1 MTNQD
6 VFPIESRITQSGD
19 VSYFWGT
26 GTDADEAYDE
36 FKRYLANDS
45 QDGEHPLT
53 QLDPA
58 DINDISNGSLLPFP
72 EAFVALANNISD
84 GKFLSIQVIDKKYFD
99 KNVTQLSL
107 DDDSLTVLVKGEI
120 LPSTKLYN
128 IIKSNQ
134 EIFTSSDEKITNIA
148 IKNYKTKYKIN
159 YQKSI
164 SKKVRYFIFSA
175 NGIDLFATT
184 KLAELKKF
192 AKQYLT
198 NNYIK
203 NYTVR
208 EEMRTLENSPIHA
221 FEKLVAKQNVKIKL
235 TTGKIRIDK
244 KIKSNV
250 YLFKCS
256 FN

>member
-1 MTNQD
+1 MTNHD
-6 VFPIESRITQSGD
+6 VFPINSRITQSDD

-26 GTDADEAYDE
+26 GSDADEAYDE

-53 QLDPA
+53 QLDPT
-58 DINDISNGSLLPFP
+58 DIKDVSNGALLPFP
-72 EAFVALANNISD
+72 EAFVALAQNVED

-99 KNVTQLSL
+99 KNVTQLSI
-107 DDDSLTVLVKGEI
+107 DDNSLTVLVKGEV

-134 EIFTSSDEKITNIA
+134 GISLPSEDRITNIA

-175 NGIDLFATT
+175 NGVDLFATS

-192 AKQYLT
+192 AKQYLS

-203 NYTVR
+203 NYNVR
-208 EEMRTLENSPIHA
+208 EEMRTLENLPIHT
-221 FEKLVAKQNVKIKL
+221 FEKLVTKQNVKIKL
-235 TTGKIRIDK
+235 TTGKIKLDK
-244 KIKSNV
+244 KIKSNT
-250 YLFKCS
+250 YLFKCTLK
-256 FN
+256 